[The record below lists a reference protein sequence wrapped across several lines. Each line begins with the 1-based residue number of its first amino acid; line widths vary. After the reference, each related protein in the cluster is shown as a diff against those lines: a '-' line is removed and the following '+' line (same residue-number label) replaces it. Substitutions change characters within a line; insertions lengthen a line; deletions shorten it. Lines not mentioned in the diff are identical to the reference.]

1 MSLQRRLLFVV
12 TVVLCGCVT
21 CCLGG
26 SGTDGD
32 SSGSVNELRNVSY
45 VNTLKEWIAN
55 AMDRSSPSLTRK
67 LLEIEVSAECSIGLL
82 TLVRGIRNLEPWAL
96 RLIDATGKYPTGA
109 LTTSRVDLG
118 AFDECVE
125 TVVRNQYGHETAR
138 AQYCNVV
145 AYAGNKTDLEE
156 LFAAAMSLTHPR
168 VAKFREHVYE
178 QRIPI
183 VRIGICVLDVCN
195 QEELQ
200 LMAKAMLPKVVDVT
214 ITDCVTALT
223 PGMTRAQVII
233 LAFLGTLVLIIVLG
247 TAVDVYSS
255 RRKEKDRTKGVLL
268 SVLTSFSVV
277 SNTRMM
283 LQIATNKSSDAYNM
297 RFLHGIRFFSIVYIL
312 IGHSYGAPSDIWT
325 RMVNVV
331 VYADNWA
338 NIFTTVG
345 YMSVDCFFFLSGF
358 LLAFVV
364 CRQKRNGVIVFLLAV
379 VRRFIRTMV
388 PVFFFLMC
396 LFLLPLITSGPEA
409 KAYFRKLHDEFHKQ
423 WLYLLLQ
430 VQNYDFKVTPNA
442 PLFGHLWY
450 LSLDFQFFLVSLP
463 VLLLLKSR
471 PRIAVAVFVVLSLAG
486 CSVATWQV
494 AGSER
499 TPFIV
504 PVTES
509 ITAFLETGFYY
520 YFYPFYHAVCYFAG
534 CITYF
539 FVIRYKEKKISKAG
553 QFAAWFFAIGCGL
566 FCTFIKI
573 PWYQVKEPTNEF
585 GKLSLAFFDR
595 ILWSILMSWVT
606 IACATGRGG
615 FLNTFLSWSPFT
627 PLSRLAFGVY
637 IIHLPF
643 VLLWMHI
650 SRERMLFSH
659 FFVVSFFFTILL
671 WSFLLSYLLFI
682 TCEAPTGKL
691 EKLIFEPRRTTTT
704 TKEAVNGRPCAEGA
718 VHKLPRVTPTRRGY
732 NVASSLGNSDGE
744 KPSNGWSY
752 EKDNQT
758 TCHL

>member
-1 MSLQRRLLFVV
+1 MCPQKGVLFAV
-12 TVVLCGCVT
+12 TVLLCGCVT

-26 SGTDGD
+26 GATDGD
-32 SSGSVNELRNVSY
+32 SSGSVAEQRNVSY
-45 VNTLKEWIAN
+45 VSTIKQWIAN
-55 AMDRSSPSLTRK
+55 AMDRASPSLTRR
-67 LLEIEVSAECSIGLL
+67 LLEIEVSVECSIGLL

-96 RLIDATGKYPTGA
+96 RLIDASGKYPTGA
-109 LTTSRVDLG
+109 LSTTRVDLG

-125 TVVRNQYGHETAR
+125 TVVRNEYGHETAR
-138 AQYCNVV
+138 AQYCNLV
-145 AYAGNKTDLEE
+145 AYSASKSDLDE
-156 LFAAAMSLTHPR
+156 LLSAAMSLTHPR
-168 VAKFREHVYE
+168 VAKFRRNIYE

-183 VRIGICVLDVCN
+183 FRIGICVLNFCS

-200 LMAKAMLPKVVDVT
+200 LMVKAVLPKVVDVT
-214 ITDCVTALT
+214 ITDCVTSLT
-223 PGMTRAQVII
+223 PDMTRAQVII
-233 LAFLGTLVLIIVLG
+233 LAFLGTLVLMIVLG

-255 RRKEKDRTKGVLL
+255 RRQEKDRAKGVLL

-283 LQIATNKSSDAYNM
+283 LQTATNKSSDAYNM
-297 RFLHGIRFFSIVYIL
+297 RFLHGIRFFSIAYIL
-312 IGHSYGAPSDIWT
+312 VGHSYGAPADIWS
-325 RMVNVV
+325 RMSNVI

-338 NIFTTVG
+338 SILTTLG
-345 YMSVDCFFFLSGF
+345 FMSVDCFFFLSGF
-358 LLAFVV
+358 LLAFVA
-364 CRQKRNGVIVFLLAV
+364 CRQKRNGVIVFLLGV

-409 KAYFRKLHDEFHKQ
+409 KAYFRKVEDEFHKQ

-430 VQNYDFKVTPNA
+430 VQNYDFKITPET
-442 PLFGHLWY
+442 PILGHLWY

-463 VLLLLKSR
+463 ILLLLKSR
-471 PRIAVAVFVVLSLAG
+471 PRIAVAVFGLLSLLG
-486 CSVATWQV
+486 CSVAAWQV
-494 AGSER
+494 AGR
-499 TPFIV
+499 NMTPFIV

-509 ITAFLETGFYY
+509 ITTFLETGFYY
-520 YFYPFYHAVCYFAG
+520 YFYPSYHAVCYFSG

-539 FVIRYKEKKISKAG
+539 LVARYKEKKISKAA

-566 FCTFIKI
+566 FCIFSKV

-595 ILWSILMSWVT
+595 ILWSILLSWVT
-606 IACATGRGG
+606 VACATGRGG

-627 PLSRLAFGVY
+627 PLSRLSFGVY

-643 VLLWMHI
+643 VMLWMQTA
-650 SRERMLFSH
+650 RERVFFSH
-659 FFVVSFFFTILL
+659 FFVVSFFFTILV
-671 WSFLLSYLLFI
+671 WSFVLSYLLFI

-691 EKLIFEPRRTTTT
+691 DKLIFEPRRTTTT
-704 TKEAVNGRPCAEGA
+704 KEAANEQQNADGGKHRI
-718 VHKLPRVTPTRRGY
+718 PRLTPTRRDY
-732 NVASSLGNSDGE
+732 KVASLASSDGE
-744 KPSNGWSY
+744 KSSNGWSY
-752 EKDNQT
+752 EKENPT